1 MAIALLQE
9 SVIQDAELKSDF
21 LAFDFWKLE
30 VEFLIWIGS
39 ISTLVTCL
47 GVALINFYL
56 KLHFQKV
63 VVELHVEAEQNFKS
77 FTLNAAKL
85 KAQLQVS
92 VATTP

>member
-1 MAIALLQE
+1 M
-9 SVIQDAELKSDF
+9 
-21 LAFDFWKLE
+21 
-30 VEFLIWIGS
+30 EFLIWVGS
-39 ISTLVTCL
+39 IGTLVTCL

-63 VVELHVEAEQNFKS
+63 VVELHVEAEQNNFKS